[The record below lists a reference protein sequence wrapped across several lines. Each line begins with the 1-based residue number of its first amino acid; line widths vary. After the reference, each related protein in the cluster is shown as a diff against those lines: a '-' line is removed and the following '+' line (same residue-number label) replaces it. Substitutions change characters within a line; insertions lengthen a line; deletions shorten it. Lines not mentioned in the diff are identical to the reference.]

1 MDDVR
6 NYKDTTV
13 MVEKCEKNI
22 ECKKKG
28 ILNLANILEPL
39 FTKSKKVNKFNEMYK
54 KGSK

>member
-13 MVEKCEKNI
+13 IVEKCEKNI